1 METLLIILAL
11 GAVVGGVIVWISR
24 RKPERSFEQR
34 LEQDTA
40 WNDPVHSAEQPTID
54 PIPPEPV
61 EPRRSDTDPNG
72 APRP

>member
-11 GAVVGGVIVWISR
+11 GAVVVGVIVWINR
-24 RKPERSFEQR
+24 RKPDRTYDQR

-40 WNDPVHSAEQPTID
+40 WNDPVHSEEQPTVD
-54 PIPPEPV
+54 PIPPETVDPD
-61 EPRRSDTDPNG
+61 RQWTDRPG